1 MKITK
6 ILVAL
11 SFLFAVSTAQA
22 GEMTVNGSMQAT
34 YQSEID
40 RTTGNPLGM
49 DKEISFSGS
58 TELDNGITMS
68 VMQDFDD
75 QGGFAD
81 AKLTFG
87 NVGGMVDIYVGT
99 DGSELDAIDDIT
111 PSAFEEA
118 NGAGSG
124 TYQDIGG
131 LATEMGIGVK
141 ATLPILG
148 SVSAQYVP
156 KADGNGDGDGS
167 DDKESSG
174 DTSPS
179 VGSGFE
185 IAVKTDMGEL
195 PVVGSFLGGNTL
207 TLGFAEEE
215 VGTALDTSDRF
226 EATVALTGTIGQF
239 SYGYQVESIQ
249 TGETVAETAQGVADD
264 SIEYRVDSIG
274 IAYAVNDQ
282 LSLSYNMMEQRQ
294 SAEAV
299 DSSFTQETDAI
310 NIGYTVGGI
319 TLGFQ
324 DASTDNANMV
334 KNVSD
339 DTRTISVK
347 AAF

>member
-22 GEMTVNGSMQAT
+22 GEMTVTGSMQAT
-34 YQSEID
+34 YQSEVD

-49 DKEISFSGS
+49 DKEITFSGS
-58 TELDNGITMS
+58 TELDNGISMS
-68 VMQDFDD
+68 VMQDFND
-75 QGGFAD
+75 QGSFGD

-87 NVGGMVDIYVGT
+87 NVGGLVDIYVGT

-124 TYQDIGG
+124 TYQDVGG
-131 LATEMGIGVK
+131 LDTEMGIGIK
-141 ATLPILG
+141 GSLPILG
-148 SVSAQYVP
+148 TVSAQYVP
-156 KADGNGDGDGS
+156 KADGNGDANGG

-174 DTSPS
+174 DASAS
-179 VGSGFE
+179 VGSGLE
-185 IAVKTDMGEL
+185 IVVRNNMGDL
-195 PVVGSFLGGNTL
+195 PFVGSFLDGNSL
-207 TLGFAEEE
+207 TLGYAEEE
-215 VGTALDTSDRF
+215 VSTIANTSDRI
-226 EATVALTGTIGQF
+226 EATAAITGSYGNF

-249 TGETVAETAQGVADD
+249 TGETAAAAGPSTD
-264 SIEYRVDSIG
+264 SVEYRVDSIG
-274 IAYAVNDQ
+274 LAYAVNDA
-282 LSLSYNMMEQRQ
+282 LSISYNVMEQRQ
-294 SAEAV
+294 SNEAA
-299 DSSFTQETDAI
+299 DSSFKQETDAI

-334 KNVSD
+334 KDTKD